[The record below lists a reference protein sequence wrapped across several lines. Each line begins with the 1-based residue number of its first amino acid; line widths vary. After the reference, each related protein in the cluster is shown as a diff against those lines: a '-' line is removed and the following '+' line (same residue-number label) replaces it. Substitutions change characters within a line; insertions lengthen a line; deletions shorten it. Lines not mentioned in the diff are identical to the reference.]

1 MQKNCWWRQLENHH
15 YSNMR
20 TISFETP
27 THGRALIKDATAS
40 NSDSRF
46 LVGFHGY
53 AQNAEDM
60 LSELE
65 RLPGS
70 DAWSLVSIQALH
82 RFYARGN
89 ERVVASWM
97 TRQDRELAIADNLVY
112 VDRVVRSLL
121 ADAPQAPF
129 VYVGFSQGVGMA
141 YRAAVLGSTRARGV
155 IAIGGDIPPEVKTA
169 PADRFPS
176 ILLAAG
182 ESDHLYTPEKADAD
196 EAFLISIGARHK
208 LFRYQGGHEWTESL
222 RDRIQLA
229 LDQIIRGSLTI

>member
-1 MQKNCWWRQLENHH
+1 
-15 YSNMR
+15 MR

-97 TRQDRELAIADNLVY
+97 TRQDRELAIADNLAY
-112 VDRVVRSLL
+112 VDCVVRSLL
-121 ADAPQAPF
+121 ADASQAPV

-141 YRAAVLGSTRARGV
+141 YRAAILGSHGASGV
-155 IAIGGDIPPEVKTA
+155 VAIGGDIPPEVKTA
-169 PADRFPS
+169 PVDRFPS

-208 LFRYQGGHEWTESL
+208 LFRYQGGHEWTEKL